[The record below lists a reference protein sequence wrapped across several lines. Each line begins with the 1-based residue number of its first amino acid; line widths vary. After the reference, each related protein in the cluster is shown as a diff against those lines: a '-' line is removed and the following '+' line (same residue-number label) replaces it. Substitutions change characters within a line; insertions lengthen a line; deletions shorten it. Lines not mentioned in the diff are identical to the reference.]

1 MKSLFLALLLLPPL
15 SVSAQTDAPKA
26 YSESIFEPG
35 ADPLHALPLTRE
47 EDFQIRVLRVVRP
60 EALLFDGLSA
70 GLNEIKND
78 PGAWTRGPEGFA
90 KRFGSEAGRSGV
102 REMLGFGLDA
112 ALHSDPRHY
121 RSIHS
126 GFRRRLFDALSEVV
140 VTRTESG
147 GHAPAIA
154 NVGSAFAAG
163 QIQTIWMPANDAHF
177 RDGLVDAGVMLLGD
191 AARDVA
197 REFWPDVRRKL
208 KHQD

>member
-1 MKSLFLALLLLPPL
+1 MKSLLLALFLVLPI
-15 SVSAQTDAPKA
+15 SVSGQTGASRL
-26 YSESIFEPG
+26 YNESVFEPG
-35 ADPLHALPLTRE
+35 ADPLHALPITRE
-47 EDFQIRVLRVVRP
+47 EDFKIRVLRVVRP
-60 EALLFDGLSA
+60 EAFLFDGLSA

-78 PGAWTRGPEGFA
+78 PGAWTRGPDGFA

-102 REMLGFGLDA
+102 REMLGFGLDT
-112 ALHSDPRHY
+112 ALHTDPRLY
-121 RSIHS
+121 RSTHT
-126 GFRRRLFDALSEVV
+126 GFRRRLFDALSQVV

-177 RDGLVDAGVMLLGD
+177 RDGLVDAGVMLMGD

-197 REFWPDVRRKL
+197 REFWPDIRRKL